1 MIKNIDNTKCTGCG
15 ICVEICP
22 LDNLGLSAFQQEG
35 SPCQIACPAGV
46 DIRGYSYLLK
56 RGRLDEAMKLVR
68 EALPFPSITGHVCF
82 HPCESE
88 CVRKEVDEAININSL
103 ERFIADYWLKEKG
116 KHFPRLHVARVAI
129 VGSGP
134 AGLAAAYFLT
144 RMGYR
149 TTVFES
155 MPEPGG
161 MLRVGI
167 LDYRLPKNIL
177 DAQIDYIRDMGV
189 EFKTETT
196 IGKNMTM
203 SDLRNTGYKAV
214 FFATGTQLS
223 KKLEIDGSEI
233 DGVQWGLDFLRDINL
248 KRGVGVKDRVLVIGG
263 GDVAMDV
270 ALAALRL
277 GAKEVKVACLES
289 RKEMPAHKESIR
301 QVKDEGIGINVCWGP
316 KRILGKNGNVS
327 GVELIRCTSVFDK
340 EGRFYPSFN
349 EKTTKS
355 VETDMVICAIGQTPD
370 PSVVPKEFRTTGA
383 GTIWADPVTLETG
396 ITGVF
401 AGGDVVSGPSSVVEA
416 IASGKRAAISIDRYL
431 RGEDLR
437 AGREVKVKRI
447 KKQPR
452 EGLDKIKKKVRQ
464 ATPMLPVEQRCLNFK
479 EVKAGFSEEAAMD
492 EVQRCMTCGS
502 KAYIPYDE
510 CMTCFQC
517 EMECPYGAIDV
528 DPFKEELPP
537 AIRYD
542 EEVRKN
548 SSEDDLT
555 YSY

>member
-1 MIKNIDNTKCTGCG
+1 MIENIDNAKCTGCG

-22 LDNLGLSAFQQEG
+22 LDNLGLDAFPQEVP
-35 SPCQIACPAGV
+35 PCQMACPAGV

-56 RGRLDEAMKLVR
+56 RGRFDEAIKLIR

-82 HPCESE
+82 HPCESK

-116 KHFPRLHVARVAI
+116 KLLPKLHVARVAI

-134 AGLAAAYFLT
+134 AGLAAAYFLAK
-144 RMGYR
+144 MGYR

-161 MLRVGI
+161 MLRVGV
-167 LDYRLPKNIL
+167 LEYRLPKNIL
-177 DAQIDYIRDMGV
+177 DVQINYIRDMGV
-189 EFKTETT
+189 EFKTDTT
-196 IGKNMTM
+196 IGRDLTM
-203 SDLRNTGYKAV
+203 SDLRHIGYKAV

-223 KKLEIDGSEI
+223 KKLRIDGAGI

-248 KRGVGVKDRVLVIGG
+248 KRRVEVRERVVVIGG

-277 GAKEVKVACLES
+277 GAKEVKIACLES

-301 QVKDEGIGINVCWGP
+301 QVKDEGIGINAGWGP

-327 GVELIRCTSVFDK
+327 GVELVRCTSVFDK
-340 EGRFYPSFN
+340 EGGFSPSFD
-349 EKTTKS
+349 EKMTKS
-355 VETDMVICAIGQTPD
+355 VKTDMVICAIGQTPD
-370 PSVVPKEFRTTGA
+370 LSILPNEFRTTTA
-383 GTIWADPVTLETG
+383 GTVWVDPVTLEAG

-416 IASGKRAAISIDRYL
+416 IASGRKAAISIDRYL

-464 ATPMLPVEQRCLNFK
+464 LTLLLPVEQRGRNFK
-479 EVKAGFSEEAAMD
+479 EVKAGFSEETAMD

-502 KAYIPYDE
+502 RAHIPYDE

-528 DPFKEELPP
+528 HPFKEELPP

-542 EEVRKN
+542 EELE
-548 SSEDDLT
+548 SL
-555 YSY
+555 